1 MKPGLVVTDL
11 DGTLLEPHGQLVPEA
26 AAALSLLRT
35 QRVPFCPV
43 TSKTAAEL
51 HQLAPLLG
59 PWAAAGVENGGGW
72 MDGNGELRLVP
83 EAVPWEE
90 LLSLATHLRQA
101 TGVPL
106 RTLPELSDQ
115 ELAALT
121 GLPPAQLP
129 AVRNRRATC
138 PLLVEPSFDAML
150 RRALPPGF
158 ALLRGNRF
166 LHLQGTHNKAS
177 VLPTLRA
184 ACGRPRGPIVALGDA
199 PNDAALLQ
207 AADIAVVVPG
217 SHGPCVELL
226 HAVPQARVAPF
237 PHGRGWA
244 ASICSILQGEGWAPK
259 S

>member
-11 DGTLLEPHGQLVPEA
+11 DGTLLEPNGQLVPEA
-26 AAALSLLRT
+26 AAALSQLRT
-35 QRVPFCPV
+35 HRVPFCPV

-51 HQLAPLLG
+51 HQLAPLVG
-59 PWAAAGVENGGGW
+59 PWVAAGVENGAGW
-72 MDGNGELRLVP
+72 VDGNGELCLLP
-83 EAVPWEE
+83 EAVSWTE

-115 ELAALT
+115 ELVALT

-129 AVRNRRATC
+129 AMRNRQATC
-138 PLLVEPSFDAML
+138 PLVVDPSFEAML

-166 LHLQGTHNKAS
+166 FHLQGNHNKAS
-177 VLPTLRA
+177 VLPALLA
-184 ACGRPRGPIVALGDA
+184 VCGHPCGPTVALGDA

-207 AADIAVVVPG
+207 RADIAVVVPG
-217 SHGPCVELL
+217 SHGPCAELL
-226 HAVPQARVAPF
+226 QAVPQARVAPF

-244 ASICSILQGEGWAPK
+244 ASICSLLQG
-259 S
+259 